1 MKVFAQKK
9 KKKKKKINITFL
21 VVLLTKR
28 IDGKESNA
36 AKGVNIATEFNEFK
50 ETLFNKKVVRHKIKR
65 IQSKKHKIGTCQIN
79 KISLSCFDDKSVLIL
94 FRMVGGGGGGRGDK
108 KAPCQF
114 FLSSFCKGRI

>member
-1 MKVFAQKK
+1 MKVFAP

-50 ETLFNKKVVRHKIKR
+50 ETIFNKKVVRHKIKR
-65 IQSKKHKIGTCQIN
+65 IQSKKHK
-79 KISLSCFDDKSVLIL
+79 LEHAKSTKYHYRVLMTKV
-94 FRMVGGGGGGRGDK
+94 F
-108 KAPCQF
+108 
-114 FLSSFCKGRI
+114 

>member
-1 MKVFAQKK
+1 MKVFAQK

-79 KISLSCFDDKSVLIL
+79 KISLSCFGDKSVLIL
-94 FRMVGGGGGGRGDK
+94 LRMVGGLGDK

-114 FLSSFCKGRI
+114 FLYSFCKGRI